1 MGVVVSC
8 LYGDEGG
15 GDECGG
21 GGDEGARGGHR
32 GRRAQVAVSPRPDDG
47 AAPSGAAAAGDVAGG
62 GCEQKAKNGCSL

>member
-47 AAPSGAAAAGDVAGG
+47 AAPSAAAAGDVAGG